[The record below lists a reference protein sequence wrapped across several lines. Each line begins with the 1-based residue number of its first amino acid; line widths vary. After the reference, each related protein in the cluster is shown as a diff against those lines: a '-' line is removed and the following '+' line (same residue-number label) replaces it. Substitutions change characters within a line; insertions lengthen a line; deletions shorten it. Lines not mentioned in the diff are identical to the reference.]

1 MDLLS
6 RENQTLAPQNDL
18 TGSNVEKLFDELC
31 NENSEGDLTDTD
43 MDFSKK

>member
-18 TGSNVEKLFDELC
+18 TGRNVEKLFEELC
-31 NENSEGDLTDTD
+31 NENGEGDLTDTD